1 MPSPLS
7 SKLSVAWVT
16 ALTDKLAASPA
27 LRAGLM
33 IVGIQV
39 LLTAITIAAFGWGL
53 SYAQEQTV
61 LTISQHLAQAVS
73 PSSHA
78 TSTLDL
84 PSAIALVREQ
94 AFSTVFLF
102 VALLTALFS
111 YIVTRFA
118 LRPTRKA
125 LASQKRFIGDI
136 AHELRTPLAVIK
148 TSTEVALFD
157 SNVAPDTR
165 SLLESTLVEIDR
177 VSEIIHNLLSMNS
190 FTRPQAFTVE
200 PVSLPSLIES
210 VVERHQKLA
219 SSRGITLSVD
229 AASVPHAAGNAV
241 ALEQVITNLVKNA
254 LTYTPANQGGRVT
267 IMLRSEYKRDVLSVT
282 DTGIGISR
290 KDLQHLFEPF
300 YRGDTSR
307 ARGVGSGTSGLGL
320 AIVNEIVRMH
330 HGSIRVQSALGQ
342 GTTFTIML
350 PQSENGENTE
360 TSVEDEEHDVNEVSF
375 DFSKSS

>member
-1 MPSPLS
+1 MQTRPS
-7 SKLSVAWVT
+7 SKPSVVWAT
-16 ALTDKLAASPA
+16 ALIDRLATSPA
-27 LRAGLM
+27 LRAGLI

-61 LTISQHLAQAVS
+61 LAITQHLAQAVAS
-73 PSSHA
+73 PG
-78 TSTLDL
+78 TLPGDL
-84 PSAIALVREQ
+84 PSTITNVREQ

-102 VALLTALFS
+102 VAFLTALFS

-125 LASQKRFIGDI
+125 LTSQKRFIGDI

-157 SNVAPDTR
+157 PNVTPDTR

-190 FTRPQAFTVE
+190 FASPQAFTVE
-200 PVSLPSLIES
+200 PVSLPTLIES

-219 SSRGITLSVD
+219 NSRGIALSVD
-229 AASVPHAAGNAV
+229 AASVPPAEGNAV

-254 LTYTPANQGGRVT
+254 ITYTPANQGGKVI

-282 DTGIGISR
+282 DTGTGISR

-342 GTTFTIML
+342 GSTFTIML

>member
-1 MPSPLS
+1 MPTHPS
-7 SKLSVAWVT
+7 SKPSVALAT
-16 ALTDKLAASPA
+16 ALIDKVASNPS
-27 LRAGLM
+27 LRAGLI
-33 IVGIQV
+33 IVGIQI

-61 LTISQHLAQAVS
+61 LTISQHLAQAVAS
-73 PSSHA
+73 PGA
-78 TSTLDL
+78 STEDL
-84 PSAIALVREQ
+84 PTAVSQVREQ
-94 AFSTVFLF
+94 AFFTVFLL
-102 VALLTALFS
+102 VGVLTLAFS

-118 LRPTRKA
+118 LSPTRKA

-157 SNVAPDTR
+157 ENVTPDTR

-190 FTRPQAFTVE
+190 FTRPGSFTVE
-200 PVSLPSLIES
+200 SVSLPSLIES

-229 AASVPHAAGNAV
+229 AASVPPAEGNAV

-254 LTYTPANQGGRVT
+254 LTYTPANKGGKVT
-267 IMLRSEYKRDVLSVT
+267 IMLRSEQHHDVLSVS

-290 KDLQHLFEPF
+290 TDLQHLFEPF
-300 YRGDTSR
+300 YRGDVSR
-307 ARGVGSGTSGLGL
+307 ARGVESGTSGLGL
-320 AIVNEIVRMH
+320 AIVNEIVRLH
-330 HGSIRVQSALGQ
+330 HGAIRVQSTVGR
-342 GTTFTIML
+342 GTTFTVTL
-350 PQSENGENTE
+350 PHAQQIATTE
-360 TSVEDEEHDVNEVSF
+360 SVTEEEQPDMNEVSF
-375 DFSKSS
+375 DFGKSS

>member
-1 MPSPLS
+1 MPTHPS
-7 SKLSVAWVT
+7 SKPSVVWAT
-16 ALTDKLAASPA
+16 ALIDRLATSPA
-27 LRAGLM
+27 LRAGLI

-61 LTISQHLAQAVS
+61 LAITQHLAQAVAS
-73 PSSHA
+73 PG
-78 TSTLDL
+78 TLPGDL
-84 PSAIALVREQ
+84 PSTITNVREQ

-102 VALLTALFS
+102 VAFLTALFG

-125 LASQKRFIGDI
+125 LTSQKRFIGDI

-157 SNVAPDTR
+157 PNVTPDTR

-190 FTRPQAFTVE
+190 FASPQAFTVE
-200 PVSLPSLIES
+200 PVSLPTLIES

-219 SSRGITLSVD
+219 NSRGITLSVD
-229 AASVPHAAGNAV
+229 AASVPPAEGNAV

-254 LTYTPANQGGRVT
+254 ITYTPANQGGRVT

-282 DTGIGISR
+282 DTGTGISR

-360 TSVEDEEHDVNEVSF
+360 TSMEDEEHDVNEVSF

>member
-7 SKLSVAWVT
+7 SKPSVAWVT
-16 ALTDKLAASPA
+16 ALIDKITGSPA
-27 LRAGLM
+27 LRAGLI
-33 IVGIQV
+33 IVGIQA

-73 PSSHA
+73 SQTPLSPE
-78 TSTLDL
+78 DL
-84 PSAIALVREQ
+84 PTAISNVREQ
-94 AFSTVFLF
+94 AFLTVFLF
-102 VALLTALFS
+102 VALLTLLFS

-118 LRPTRKA
+118 LSPTRKA

-157 SNVAPDTR
+157 PNVAPDTR

-190 FTRPQAFTVE
+190 FTRPGAFTVA
-200 PVSLPSLIES
+200 PVSLPTLIES

-219 SSRGITLSVD
+219 TSRGITLSVD
-229 AASVPHAAGNAV
+229 AASVPHAEGNAV
-241 ALEQVITNLVKNA
+241 ALEQVITNLIKNA
-254 LTYTPANQGGRVT
+254 LTYTPANQGGRVA

-282 DTGIGISR
+282 DSGIGISR

-307 ARGVGSGTSGLGL
+307 ARGVERGTSGLGL

-350 PQSENGENTE
+350 PQAENGEDTE
-360 TSVEDEEHDVNEVSF
+360 TSVEDEEHDLNEVSF

>member
-1 MPSPLS
+1 MQTHPS
-7 SKLSVAWVT
+7 SKPSVAWAT
-16 ALTDKLAASPA
+16 ALINKIMASPS
-27 LRAGLM
+27 LRAGLA
-33 IVGIQV
+33 IVGIQL
-39 LLTAITIAAFGWGL
+39 LLTAITIGVFGWGL

-61 LTISQHLAQAVS
+61 LTISQHLAEAVS
-73 PSSHA
+73 SPA
-78 TSTLDL
+78 TSTEDL
-84 PSAIALVREQ
+84 PSAISLVREQ
-94 AFSTVFLF
+94 AFFTVFLF
-102 VALLTALFS
+102 VAFLTILFS

-118 LRPTRKA
+118 LGPTRKA

-157 SNVAPDTR
+157 EHVAADTR

-190 FTRPQAFTVE
+190 FTRPGAFTVE

-229 AASVPHAAGNAV
+229 AASVPPAEGNAV

-254 LTYTPANQGGRVT
+254 LTYTPANRGGRVT
-267 IMLRSEYKRDVLSVT
+267 IMLRSEYKRDILSVT

-307 ARGVGSGTSGLGL
+307 ARGVGTGTSGLGL

-330 HGSIRVQSALGQ
+330 HGSIRVQSALEQ

-350 PQSENGENTE
+350 PQAEQGTNTE
-360 TSVEDEEHDVNEVSF
+360 SSVEDEEHEVNEVSF
-375 DFSKSS
+375 DFGKSS